1 MSRTYTGK
9 IHVGQ
14 RRVTRANGDVYVY
27 ERHTQYDRETQ
38 KTVTLKNKLLG
49 KLDPETGEIV
59 PTRPK
64 SRSKK
69 KASASIEHACLA
81 DILDLVA
88 RETGIDKGL
97 ESAFGTAAAQKIAT
111 IARYLIA
118 TDGAAIP
125 RMEAWQVGH
134 PTPYEEGLG
143 ESACSELFDKVGK
156 DGDGQQKFFAS
167 RAARLETS
175 PSIAFDSTT
184 VSTYSSG
191 QAEARQGFNKD
202 GDGLDTV
209 KLLTLYSVN
218 DRQPVAFAKQ
228 PGNVPDVISIQ
239 NAIRQ
244 LQCFDIDKPVVVTD
258 NGFYSQANM
267 AEFARNSMKFLT
279 LASPS
284 TLWIREIV
292 DELRDRLD
300 SVSSVCS
307 FDTSVHCA
315 SKMVMKELSVVRQ
328 RSRGGIAAG
337 EAETFSRRLYVHV
350 CYSRD
355 RATKDEQRLVNDLF
369 ELKRLVE
376 AGEQLSPAG
385 EKKAEKFL
393 HCSTVGRGGK
403 LKVAFRDEAFREAR
417 KYFGFFAL
425 VSNEVKDA
433 EEALKSYRLR
443 EKIEELFNVQKN
455 GMDGSRPRV
464 WHPDSLQGRLFVQ
477 FVALGYHCY
486 LTKRIGEIKERLG
499 TEKDGKTKTEL
510 DLEVSLKKWLEAR
523 SLIQVL
529 EWFDCVK
536 TTSVMTPRG
545 MRRWST
551 ESVKRDQLFLKL
563 LGI

>member
-14 RRVTRANGDVYVY
+14 RRVIRANGDVYVY

-69 KASASIEHACLA
+69 EASASIEHACLA

-267 AEFARNSMKFLT
+267 AEFARNS
-279 LASPS
+279 
-284 TLWIREIV
+284 
-292 DELRDRLD
+292 
-300 SVSSVCS
+300 
-307 FDTSVHCA
+307 
-315 SKMVMKELSVVRQ
+315 MKELSVVRQ

>member
-1 MSRTYTGK
+1 M
-9 IHVGQ
+9 
-14 RRVTRANGDVYVY
+14 
-27 ERHTQYDRETQ
+27 
-38 KTVTLKNKLLG
+38 
-49 KLDPETGEIV
+49 
-59 PTRPK
+59 
-64 SRSKK
+64 
-69 KASASIEHACLA
+69 
-81 DILDLVA
+81 A
-88 RETGIDKGL
+88 RNE
-97 ESAFGTAAAQKIAT
+97 
-111 IARYLIA
+111 
-118 TDGAAIP
+118 
-125 RMEAWQVGH
+125 
-134 PTPYEEGLG
+134 
-143 ESACSELFDKVGK
+143 
-156 DGDGQQKFFAS
+156 
-167 RAARLETS
+167 
-175 PSIAFDSTT
+175 
-184 VSTYSSG
+184 
-191 QAEARQGFNKD
+191 
-202 GDGLDTV
+202 V

-443 EKIEELFNVQKN
+443 EKIEELFNVQRMAWT
-455 GMDGSRPRV
+455 GAAHASGTLTAFRAGSSC
-464 WHPDSLQGRLFVQ
+464 SLSRSATTATSPSGL
-477 FVALGYHCY
+477 
-486 LTKRIGEIKERLG
+486 
-499 TEKDGKTKTEL
+499 
-510 DLEVSLKKWLEAR
+510 AR
-523 SLIQVL
+523 SRSGSAR
-529 EWFDCVK
+529 K
-536 TTSVMTPRG
+536 RMG
-545 MRRWST
+545 RRRRARSGSQSQ
-551 ESVKRDQLFLKL
+551 EMA
-563 LGI
+563 

>member
-1 MSRTYTGK
+1 M
-9 IHVGQ
+9 
-14 RRVTRANGDVYVY
+14 
-27 ERHTQYDRETQ
+27 
-38 KTVTLKNKLLG
+38 
-49 KLDPETGEIV
+49 
-59 PTRPK
+59 
-64 SRSKK
+64 
-69 KASASIEHACLA
+69 
-81 DILDLVA
+81 
-88 RETGIDKGL
+88 
-97 ESAFGTAAAQKIAT
+97 
-111 IARYLIA
+111 
-118 TDGAAIP
+118 
-125 RMEAWQVGH
+125 
-134 PTPYEEGLG
+134 
-143 ESACSELFDKVGK
+143 
-156 DGDGQQKFFAS
+156 
-167 RAARLETS
+167 
-175 PSIAFDSTT
+175 
-184 VSTYSSG
+184 
-191 QAEARQGFNKD
+191 
-202 GDGLDTV
+202 
-209 KLLTLYSVN
+209 
-218 DRQPVAFAKQ
+218 
-228 PGNVPDVISIQ
+228 PDVISIQ

-455 GMDGSRPRV
+455 GMDGRRPRV

-499 TEKDGKTKTEL
+499 TEKDGKTKAEL